1 MVTELDLMSVFQLQ
15 RVNSSLPFFFSR
27 ETNGFGVVCPDLTLI
42 GGTRGISLEKSNANL
57 RKFVAFRVWWNEV
70 DLSQFKFFLKKGIL
84 TF

>member
-42 GGTRGISLEKSNANL
+42 GGTRGLVWKNRTQIFENL
-57 RKFVAFRVWWNEV
+57 SRFVYEV

>member
-42 GGTRGISLEKSNANL
+42 GGRRGVSLEESNANL
-57 RKFVAFRVWWNEV
+57 RKFVTFRVWWICRN
-70 DLSQFKFFLKKGIL
+70 SNSWYNSFLKKES
-84 TF
+84 